1 MDVFW
6 NFPVKKATISQWVIV
21 FFVIEESDTDLV
33 LSRRST
39 SKGVGKQWSSFFWLG
54 LALENFDLNGGL

>member
-6 NFPVKKATISQWVIV
+6 NFPVKKAIISQWVIV

-39 SKGVGKQWSSFFWLG
+39 SKGVGKQWRSFFWLG